1 MQNPDAPP
9 RTLVAPLLGLAATS
23 AGALLLLGSIVSSG
37 ESPAFDRWWFETLL
51 GLRREVPTFAE
62 AMRDISALGSLWVL
76 APAVTL
82 AALLLWL
89 DGRRASALT
98 LLGSLAAARLTI
110 EALKFAF
117 ARARPDAALAH
128 YEAHGYAFP
137 SAHAG
142 MSAVVFLTL
151 GALVARVVDDR
162 RRRAV
167 VLGAALLLAFAVG
180 ASRVVLGVH
189 WATDVLGGWAFG
201 AAWAAASLAAA
212 RRAGR

>member
-1 MQNPDAPP
+1 MQTPNALP
-9 RTLVAPLLGLAATS
+9 RTFIAPLLALAAMS
-23 AGALLLLGSIVSSG
+23 AAALLLLGSIVSSG
-37 ESPAFDRWWFETLL
+37 ESTAFDRWWFETML
-51 GLRREVPTFAE
+51 GLRRAAPAFAE
-62 AMRDISALGSLWVL
+62 AMRDVSALGSLWL
-76 APAVTL
+76 LTPAVAL

-98 LLGSLAAARLTI
+98 LLASLGAARLAI
-110 EALKFAF
+110 EGLKIAF
-117 ARARPDAALAH
+117 ARARPEAALAH

-151 GALVARVVDDR
+151 GALVAPAVEDR

-167 VLGAALLLAFAVG
+167 VLGAALLLALAVG
-180 ASRVVLGVH
+180 ASRVALGVH

-201 AAWAAASLAAA
+201 AAWAAAALAAA
-212 RRAGR
+212 RRATH